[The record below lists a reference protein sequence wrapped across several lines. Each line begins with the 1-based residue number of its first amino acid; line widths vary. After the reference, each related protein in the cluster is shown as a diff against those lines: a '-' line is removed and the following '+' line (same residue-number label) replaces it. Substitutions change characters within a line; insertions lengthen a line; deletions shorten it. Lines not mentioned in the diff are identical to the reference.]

1 MVASPSPRTW
11 SDGQVVSGA
20 ALNREVRD
28 QFRASALHI
37 ATSRGQVP
45 YAVGNRE
52 LAMLDVPSV
61 PSALY
66 HPSGFVA
73 PQWRAA
79 TASNLIENGG
89 LTADKMGAGEAAD
102 AIAAGELTNAQLAD
116 GAVIGNIGPFGIDTP
131 QLADD
136 CATARTIDDAA
147 VLEKLRGSNRLP
159 ITAFN
164 QEIRNRLGLDPQP
177 FFVITAPQTRSFTFS
192 SAIYYGSLLTTSQSI
207 TNLPFDA
214 VSLQGSSVEYNTI
227 ETATQVIA
235 GRSIA
240 GAIRIGPGYD
250 RNPIQTSPIPA
261 NRVRFGPQPAADP
274 FTWTLATYGG
284 QATGITILGYYWQ
297 PWTVYVN
304 RVDGWIMLVTRRHPN
319 TFDSGNPLNTRS
331 ALSFTSPS
339 IPQIN
344 AITRELFPVEL
355 SRTPASRWYSLA
367 TSRTGDWRGYPNS

>member
-1 MVASPSPRTW
+1 
-11 SDGQVVSGA
+11 
-20 ALNREVRD
+20 
-28 QFRASALHI
+28 
-37 ATSRGQVP
+37 
-45 YAVGNRE
+45 
-52 LAMLDVPSV
+52 MLDIPSV

-240 GAIRIGPGYD
+240 GAIRIGPGY
-250 RNPIQTSPIPA
+250 RNTRPVWPGNTFGGPTARPSA
-261 NRVRFGPQPAADP
+261 NPFAWTDADYAGQASGG
-274 FTWTLATYGG
+274 LVATY
-284 QATGITILGYYWQ
+284 YQ
-297 PWTVYVN
+297 PWTVYVH
-304 RVDGWIMLVTRRHPN
+304 RVGGWIMLVTRRSDN
-319 TFDSGNPLNTRS
+319 TFDGGNPLNTRS
-331 ALSFTSPS
+331 LLSFTSPS

-344 AITRELFPVEL
+344 AITRELFPVDYPVRQL
-355 SRTPASRWYSLA
+355 ADGTRWRLRVQGTGAATRTADWIPA
-367 TSRTGDWRGYPNS
+367 